1 MCDKECTKLVVHSQL
16 GNLTAWNEEAV
27 LTICGP
33 MIRSLIQKFKMQ
45 KNGGSHEIGAYRL
58 KCF

>member
-33 MIRSLIQKFKMQ
+33 MIRSQIQKFKMQ
-45 KNGGSHEIGAYRL
+45 KKWRES
-58 KCF
+58 